1 MPKYRVKTIETKENF
16 YIVEATSLQE
26 AEEKYVNY
34 DPVISHP
41 KSEDVE
47 SVMSVES

>member
-26 AEEKYVNY
+26 AEEKYMHY

-41 KSEDVE
+41 KNEDVE

>member
-1 MPKYRVKTIETKENF
+1 MPKYRVQTIETIENF

-26 AEEKYVNY
+26 AEDKYMHY
-34 DPVISHP
+34 DPVSSHP

-47 SVMSVES
+47 SVMSVQP